1 MDLERRVQVLEQEVE
16 ILKNQV
22 QETLLDIQEKV
33 LTQTYPSLRAEDNV
47 TSNHQDEWSGG
58 RQRQE
63 DYANNDIPVRQV
75 HANQIQAKPPE
86 SISQPVNQHRQKVVS
101 LEAFSGGHRQNG
113 ANALQSDPVE
123 NVDWERLESLEQ
135 WTLNKIERI
144 GVNKTYKL
152 LKSYLEQGRIDRN
165 TFDALVAVVKL
176 YAKPKKKK
184 SAQSSQKSAQR
195 KPTQQAQPRPRP
207 QSKPAP
213 PEEEGDGK
221 HNLIL
226 RLIAGVSNASVGMSK
241 GKKNG

>member
-47 TSNHQDEWSGG
+47 TSNHQDERSGG
-58 RQRQE
+58 FQRQE

-75 HANQIQAKPPE
+75 HANQVQTKPPE
-86 SISQPVNQHRQKVVS
+86 SVSQPVNQHRQKVVS
-101 LEAFSGGHRQNG
+101 LDAFSSGHRQNG
-113 ANALQSDPVE
+113 ANALQPDPVE
-123 NVDWERLESLEQ
+123 DVDWERLEVLER

-165 TFDALVAVVKL
+165 TFEALVAVVKL
-176 YAKPKKKK
+176 YSKPRNKKPAQPTQKPVQRP
-184 SAQSSQKSAQR
+184 SAQHR
-195 KPTQQAQPRPRP
+195 PRPR
-207 QSKPAP
+207 QKPTP
-213 PEEEGDGK
+213 SEEDEDNGN